1 MDASKCNKSKSKN
14 NSSNVFNISTKRNLR
29 IMTLNCRSINDKT
42 SEFAAAVNYI
52 KPDIICGTESWL
64 KGVKPGKNP
73 TKDAIKS
80 SEVFPENYT
89 AYRNDCGTLGGGVF
103 VLMHND
109 IIVIEKPE
117 FVANCEIE

>member
-1 MDASKCNKSKSKN
+1 LYNIKRNV

-64 KGVKPGKNP
+64 KVKEVKPDNNP
-73 TKDAIKS
+73 TRTES
-80 SEVFPENYT
+80 V
-89 AYRNDCGTLGGGVF
+89 
-103 VLMHND
+103 
-109 IIVIEKPE
+109 
-117 FVANCEIE
+117 

>member
-1 MDASKCNKSKSKN
+1 MDISKCNKSKSRN
-14 NSSNVFNISTKRNLR
+14 NNSNVFNIPTKRNMR

-42 SEFAAAVNYI
+42 SEFVAAVNYI

-73 TKDAIKS
+73 TQDAIKY

-89 AYRNDCGTLGGGVF
+89 AYSNDRGTLIGGVF
-103 VLMHND
+103 VLIHND
-109 IIVIEKPE
+109 IIAIEKPE
-117 FVANCEIE
+117 FVAN